1 MQTLKKN
8 DYADFL
14 DRILLKHNMS
24 DDIEESWDIFRHA
37 LEEAAESIM
46 GRTKKWKQDVK
57 GLPHNPWFD
66 EECKVAKRMLI
77 TVPHSTEE
85 WNHAM
90 KKYNTL
96 KRRKRRMY
104 ELAKEEQD
112 VKQFK
117 RDPKR
122 SWRQMK
128 GRKADIMGDFSPKD
142 MYDYVQKL
150 YAPKEVQRMTDA
162 TIQVKMQEPI
172 TFRATM
178 KGLKKLAIGKA
189 SNTLK
194 FSFEMLKWSGNEAKE
209 WMHGMMNKAVLQ
221 GLPSD
226 WQENWIKALFKGGDR
241 NQLTN
246 IAPSWWVRAKPKHST
261 VDHLVTLRILMEETR
276 LKGKTL
282 YCCFVDFKKAFDT
295 VPRKGLWNR
304 MESIGVP
311 LHLRAAVARLY
322 EEVKCKLKMQT
333 GFSQEFMSTMGVK
346 QGCPLSPTLFGL
358 CINQLEDFVGHVLEE
373 EKDKPSIGAF
383 TLLLLMYA
391 DDVVLFGYSIH
402 VLQKLLHSVHAF
414 CDATGLSVNVA
425 KTKVMMVRTHKT
437 ADQPI
442 LMYNGQSL
450 EVVDSFK
457 YLGINVPSN
466 HAWGHCAQSGI
477 EASKAKYYEFENMC
491 KQSVTK
497 RWEIKALVFET
508 CVVQTLL
515 YGVEVWGASI
525 SASIWND
532 IEKLQKKFLCRYMGV
547 KATTPYSVMLLETG
561 KRPLEMLA
569 LQRVH
574 KYIMKRLSRVKT
586 VENHIISGVPKES
599 SEMTNTPRT
608 PTSIKHSFATVLA
621 APRKRVAQLQTALDR
636 VMEENG
642 ELKAHISKLEAR
654 FDSMVNLATNKVK
667 EVEAKV
673 TQAHSAA
680 IAKVKTCV
688 TTELHEGKSQEENV
702 LKVCIGGL
710 PSPWCTKEDTL
721 EEAITKLND
730 ILQTITIQ
738 PEIVSWINDTHR

>member
-1 MQTLKKN
+1 MVGSCMAKL
-8 DYADFL
+8 FG
-14 DRILLKHNMS
+14 
-24 DDIEESWDIFRHA
+24 
-37 LEEAAESIM
+37 SI
-46 GRTKKWKQDVK
+46 
-57 GLPHNPWFD
+57 
-66 EECKVAKRMLI
+66 I
-77 TVPHSTEE
+77 
-85 WNHAM
+85 
-90 KKYNTL
+90 
-96 KRRKRRMY
+96 
-104 ELAKEEQD
+104 EQD
-112 VKQFK
+112 ICAWAENNGK
-117 RDPKR
+117 R
-122 SWRQMK
+122 
-128 GRKADIMGDFSPKD
+128 
-142 MYDYVQKL
+142 
-150 YAPKEVQRMTDA
+150 
-162 TIQVKMQEPI
+162 
-172 TFRATM
+172 
-178 KGLKKLAIGKA
+178 AIGQA
-189 SNTLK
+189 R
-194 FSFEMLKWSGNEAKE
+194 F
-209 WMHGMMNKAVLQ
+209 
-221 GLPSD
+221 
-226 WQENWIKALFKGGDR
+226 R
-241 NQLTN
+241 
-246 IAPSWWVRAKPKHST
+246 PKHST

-322 EEVKCKLKMQT
+322 EEVKCKLKTQT

-346 QGCPLSPTLFGL
+346 QGCPFSPTLFGL
-358 CINQLEDFVGHVLEE
+358 CIDQLEDFVGHVLEE

-402 VLQKLLHSVHAF
+402 ALQKLLHSVHAF

-457 YLGINVPSN
+457 YLGINVRSN
-466 HAWGHCAQSGI
+466 HAWGHCAQSTI

-497 RWEIKALVFET
+497 RWEIKAMVFET

-574 KYIMKRLSRVKT
+574 KYIMKVKLMPKSRIPHIAWDIGCKPRKNYKSKFLTSSFVQDIRKWFAKWNVEAYVDMPILEGTKDEHALNFDIMLLEYFHTKWQNAIHQSKFEYYCKHVNTRYWENYKVCKPDAQAHIKTSISHRARQAITLMRTRSHMLKIETGGWLKIDANKRMCNQCDMNALEHETHVALECPAYAHIRDDFPQLIQGCTTFEELLSYTHPSPVALGIYLARVLEHHAMLTRKT
-586 VENHIISGVPKES
+586 I
-599 SEMTNTPRT
+599 T
-608 PTSIKHSFATVLA
+608 PT
-621 APRKRVAQLQTALDR
+621 
-636 VMEENG
+636 
-642 ELKAHISKLEAR
+642 
-654 FDSMVNLATNKVK
+654 
-667 EVEAKV
+667 
-673 TQAHSAA
+673 
-680 IAKVKTCV
+680 
-688 TTELHEGKSQEENV
+688 
-702 LKVCIGGL
+702 
-710 PSPWCTKEDTL
+710 
-721 EEAITKLND
+721 
-730 ILQTITIQ
+730 
-738 PEIVSWINDTHR
+738 